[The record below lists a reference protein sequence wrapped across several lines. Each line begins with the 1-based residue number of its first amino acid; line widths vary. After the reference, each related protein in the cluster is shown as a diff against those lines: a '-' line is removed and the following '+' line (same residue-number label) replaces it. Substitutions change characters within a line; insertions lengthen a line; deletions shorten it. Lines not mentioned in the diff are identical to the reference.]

1 MTIEQTSPSVR
12 KPIDTSLPFN
22 DQLESSSPSL
32 KVSLFVLA
40 GIATFIGCITLL
52 VINR

>member
-1 MTIEQTSPSVR
+1 MTIEQTSPTVR

-32 KVSLFVLA
+32 KVTILVLA
-40 GIATFIGCITLL
+40 GLATFIGGITLL
-52 VINR
+52 VIFR

>member
-1 MTIEQTSPSVR
+1 MTSEQTPTVR

-32 KVSLFVLA
+32 KVSLFVLGGLA
-40 GIATFIGCITLL
+40 AIIGSITLL
-52 VINR
+52 VIYR